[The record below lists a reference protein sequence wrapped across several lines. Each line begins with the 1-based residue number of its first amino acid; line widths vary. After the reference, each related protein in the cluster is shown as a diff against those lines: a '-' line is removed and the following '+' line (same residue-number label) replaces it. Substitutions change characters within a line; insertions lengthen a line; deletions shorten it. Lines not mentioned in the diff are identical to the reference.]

1 MSIEKLSGAGP
12 FYYEGNELGILLFHG
27 GGGGTAADLKP
38 LARDLHKEFGFT
50 IKVPLL
56 PGYGTSP
63 TDLRKVEVSSWL
75 DAILNEYELL
85 KKKCTKIVIG
95 GHSMGG
101 ILGFILA
108 SKIKVDGLISI
119 ATPIAIRGFLPKLA
133 PIFSLFIKFHRID
146 SDTLRSESNN
156 EWIGYDEIP
165 LNIVSKINN
174 LLKIMKN
181 NLKQIE
187 CPVLL
192 FQGRLDDQIAI
203 NSMEELYE
211 NIRSKIKRR
220 VYLENNGHPILNC
233 PDHNILVRDI
243 ISFINKNIWIS

>member
-12 FYYEGNELGILLFHG
+12 FCYEGNELGILLFHG

-38 LARDLHKEFGFT
+38 LAIDLHKECGFT

-63 TDLRKVEVSSWL
+63 ADLREVQVSTWL

-85 KKKCTKIVIG
+85 KKKCTKIIIG

-101 ILGFILA
+101 ILSFILA
-108 SKIKVDGLISI
+108 SKVKVDGLISI
-119 ATPIAIRGFLPKLA
+119 ATPIAIKGILPKLV
-133 PIFSLFIKFHRID
+133 PIFNLFIKFHRTD
-146 SDTLRSESNN
+146 SDSLRSESNN
-156 EWIGYDEIP
+156 KWIGYDEIP
-165 LNIVSKINN
+165 LNIMSKINK

-181 NLKQIE
+181 NLDQID

-192 FQGRLDDQIAI
+192 FHGRLDDKIAI
-203 NSMEELYE
+203 NNMEDLYGK
-211 NIRSKIKRR
+211 IRSKIKRKI
-220 VYLENNGHPILNC
+220 YLENNQHPILNC
-233 PDHNILVRDI
+233 PDHDI
-243 ISFINKNIWIS
+243 IVGEIINFINENIWNT